1 MGARGKQPGAGQ
13 LDAETITALR
23 AEIMSVVDVNGM
35 LPKGVSATL
44 AKKYGLHEGSI
55 GFHKR
60 QAQKGKLPGRKLGRS
75 VAPPAN
81 GHAPDAPQQS
91 LDMRRPAAREEIDF
105 GAINADIDAGMT
117 AEQIREKHNISD
129 SFLYRLKKE
138 KQEEEPVT
146 PLKPEQCKRV
156 IEIIT
161 RLAEIHPDKFTR
173 LDFLGQISK
182 KYGNILAEI
191 I

>member
-1 MGARGKQPGAGQ
+1 MGKRGREPGSGQ
-13 LDAETITALR
+13 LDAETITKLR
-23 AEIMSVVDVNGM
+23 EEIMSAVDDKGH
-35 LPKGVSATL
+35 LPKGVSKAL
-44 AKKYGLHEGSI
+44 AEKYELHEGSI

-60 QAQKGKLPGRKLGRS
+60 QAQKGKIPGRGRGIPGGVTS
-75 VAPPAN
+75 N
-81 GHAPDAPQQS
+81 GAMPQQT

-105 GAINADIDAGMT
+105 AAINADIDAGMT

-129 SFLYRLKKE
+129 SLLYRLKKE

-146 PLKPEQCKRV
+146 PLSPDRCKRV
-156 IEIIT
+156 IEIIAK
-161 RLAEIHPDKFTR
+161 LAEIHPDKFTR